1 MTGHLATRWP
11 GRCFADG
18 PVQITECQRMFA
30 PVHAPQR
37 DPEPGVKVMAHPSLW
52 VNCLFPT
59 LPGELRAE
67 EVERRPG
74 GLEAWPPLPR
84 ALLAAA
90 RAVRTVQ
97 CPGASRVP
105 TVVGDMG
112 SASLLGRCWLGHP
125 PPSPPR
131 GFLTHPPRPPECLF
145 GGFSVPCF

>member
-1 MTGHLATRWP
+1 MATRWP

-18 PVQITECQRMFA
+18 PVRITERQRMFA

-37 DPEPGVKVMAHPSLW
+37 DRSPVCRWIAHPSLW

-67 EVERRPG
+67 EAEGRPG

-90 RAVRTVQ
+90 RAGCMVQ

-105 TVVGDMG
+105 PAVGDMG
-112 SASLLGRCWLGHP
+112 NASLLGRCWLGHP
-125 PPSPPR
+125 PAFPTQRVSHSPA
-131 GFLTHPPRPPECLF
+131 L
-145 GGFSVPCF
+145 SS